1 MYSVYV
7 GGTTLYLQQ
16 DSVTSVFRRPT
27 CLGSLFLLIN
37 KARFIFFLI
46 TLDSPVVCLIVVDT
60 PKVSGL
66 DVANISTWM
75 QLLEEKQ
82 TVPLTEKNIH
92 VLKNQDILA
101 VGLS

>member
-1 MYSVYV
+1 
-7 GGTTLYLQQ
+7 
-16 DSVTSVFRRPT
+16 
-27 CLGSLFLLIN
+27 
-37 KARFIFFLI
+37 
-46 TLDSPVVCLIVVDT
+46 
-60 PKVSGL
+60 
-66 DVANISTWM
+66 M